1 MLQGDSLYLC
11 SKVMDNDMQSPSFFL
26 IIFFFF
32 HLFPFCVFR
41 DALYFSF
48 FFFLSTKLCLNS
60 NASYE
65 SRGFTIPFFD
75 FPVIVV
81 VTASMFHRS
90 TWRLAGN
97 AFMDVAIGHEKPR
110 RISFELFTKKCPVA
124 AENFLKLCTGENVL
138 PRVSSVEGLGEPSFG
153 DQFLPQLTYRN
164 TTFHR
169 VSKGYLVQGGDI
181 VSGNGTHQLS
191 IYGDTFDAPEE
202 VKASKFD
209 KKGLL
214 GTAVSAPHLNGSQ
227 FFILTADSAPH
238 LDGTCICFGRVVDG
252 WDVVEEI
259 EVVPLTAAGT
269 PAKKVVIVE
278 CGKL

>member
-1 MLQGDSLYLC
+1 
-11 SKVMDNDMQSPSFFL
+11 
-26 IIFFFF
+26 
-32 HLFPFCVFR
+32 
-41 DALYFSF
+41 
-48 FFFLSTKLCLNS
+48 
-60 NASYE
+60 
-65 SRGFTIPFFD
+65 
-75 FPVIVV
+75 
-81 VTASMFHRS
+81 MFHRS

-202 VKASKFD
+202 VK
-209 KKGLL
+209 
-214 GTAVSAPHLNGSQ
+214 
-227 FFILTADSAPH
+227 
-238 LDGTCICFGRVVDG
+238 G